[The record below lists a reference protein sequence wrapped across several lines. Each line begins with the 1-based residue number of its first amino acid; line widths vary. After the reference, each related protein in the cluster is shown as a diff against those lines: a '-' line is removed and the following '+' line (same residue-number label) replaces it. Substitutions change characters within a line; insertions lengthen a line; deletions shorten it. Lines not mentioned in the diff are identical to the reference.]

1 VVGVL
6 DASMVRYFLIAFHLT
21 LMMAAPA
28 ARAADLVIDGV
39 LPSKNG
45 GQGNFFEFDMPGVE
59 GHDVVHDPDL
69 RSGAIG
75 DYLNS
80 LSEEH

>member
-1 VVGVL
+1 LQVVGVL

-39 LPSKNG
+39 LHSKK
-45 GQGNFFEFDMPGVE
+45 PAAKATSSSSIC
-59 GHDVVHDPDL
+59 P
-69 RSGAIG
+69 A
-75 DYLNS
+75 
-80 LSEEH
+80 